1 MCLIKI
7 ADYQGLQEVI
17 PKNLFWIWKGNSGS
31 KSLSYHFNALN
42 LKSEVVGFKGADR
55 NRLFNFW
62 LSIKNVEIIIQ
73 R

>member
-17 PKNLFWIWKGNSGS
+17 PKNLFWILKGNSGS

-42 LKSEVVGFKGADR
+42 LKSEVVGLKDQ
-55 NRLFNFW
+55 
-62 LSIKNVEIIIQ
+62 IKMGFLISGSL
-73 R
+73 

>member
-1 MCLIKI
+1 MGYC
-7 ADYQGLQEVI
+7 QGLQKAI
-17 PKNLFWIWKGNSGS
+17 PKNVIWIWKGNRGR
-31 KSLSYHFNALN
+31 KSLSNHFNALN